1 LEQPDPK
8 KAAVVLRPASI
19 SPLLLTCEHASSRL
33 PVGIR
38 VSRRERRILD
48 SHHGIDIGA
57 WGLTREI
64 ASRLSATALGGR
76 LSRLWID
83 LNRHPGDPELIRQQ
97 VDGADLGWNRSLGR
111 RDRESRIR
119 NVHDRYHAEID
130 QQIRRR
136 LTHGVSPVLLSIHS
150 FTNSFN
156 GRSRNF
162 DCGVLYD
169 RDGGHARIL
178 AAGLREERL
187 TVRYNAPYSGKL
199 GMMYAAQRHGAA
211 YRLPCLELEVN
222 QNRIDDREKVA
233 ALAPAVTRAVRPLF
247 ES

>member
-1 LEQPDPK
+1 MEKTDSK

-19 SPLLLTCEHASSRL
+19 SALLLTCEHASSRM
-33 PVGIR
+33 PDGIR
-38 VSRRERRILD
+38 VSREERQILD

-83 LNRHPGDPELIRQQ
+83 LNRHPGDPELIRHQA
-97 VDGADLGWNRSLGR
+97 DGADLGWNQYLSR
-111 RDRESRIR
+111 RDRESRIMS
-119 NVHDRYHAEID
+119 VHDRYHAEID
-130 QQIRRR
+130 QQIGRR
-136 LTHGVSPVLLSIHS
+136 LAHSVSPVLLSIHS

-199 GMMYAAQRHGAA
+199 GMMYAVQRHGAA
-211 YRLPCLELEVN
+211 NRLPCLELEVN
-222 QNRIDDREKVA
+222 QNRIDSREKVA
-233 ALAPAVTRAVRPLF
+233 ALAPAVTRAVGRLL
-247 ES
+247 ET